1 MSMLWD
7 SMGGRL
13 NTFAARWQE
22 LLGWGGSAMSPA
34 SPISFGIIWRFT
46 REMEYL
52 QRRGVRG
59 LMATHTITAQEEGI
73 TEKIFLRSRSQQI

>member
-1 MSMLWD
+1 MLWD
-7 SMGGRL
+7 SMGGRI

-22 LLGWGGSAMSPA
+22 LLGWGDSAMLPA

-52 QRRGVRG
+52 QRRGGRG
-59 LMATHTITAQEEGI
+59 LTATHTITAQEEGI